1 MTSVS
6 TPSSSTSPEGKI
18 PSRPKSHSLP
28 SALRSATKN
37 CSTAGASRDKTAEF
51 ADWFLGQIDG
61 SRSIGE
67 IGKLLRARYGNL
79 IADHEVIAFFRQLR
93 EDAIVTF
100 M

>member
-1 MTSVS
+1 LFDSRGV
-6 TPSSSTSPEGKI
+6 EGRNSI
-18 PSRPKSHSLP
+18 TVQHSKKF
-28 SALRSATKN
+28 A
-37 CSTAGASRDKTAEF
+37 ASGVTDETAEF
-51 ADWFLGQIDG
+51 TGWFLGQIDG